1 MLLALSLGL
10 VPQPGGLVLR
20 KMCPAAS
27 RAAVPVAQAEDKG
40 WDGEYREMP
49 VETAT
54 PLTDARR
61 KAAQEQETTGC
72 VPGGWDN
79 DDYLEA
85 TKTGHQPP
93 SNADALK
100 QAIAYRDWLA
110 SQGHRPRQDVL
121 DLIAE
126 LEAGMDPDELAGT
139 GSGNSGEDYLNS
151 VGAGGTGQTE
161 NEAERRRREDQ
172 AMRDNF
178 VKQQQQAFYSAPKTS
193 APKVEASGQGVV
205 SANSYSAM
213 MGGAAAAPAA
223 PRPAPR
229 EPAEP
234 GGAAAAPVSCETR
247 ARGRGALAGVALAA
261 ALAAAAARAT
271 AATAAPGPAPGE
283 RLGRR
288 RPDRGAEGAH
298 RAEQGRGFRKAARA
312 APGPLTDATL

>member
-1 MLLALSLGL
+1 MLLVLSLGYA
-10 VPQPGGLVLR
+10 PQPGGLVLR

-85 TKTGHQPP
+85 TKTGHKPP

-213 MGGAAAAPAA
+213 MGGAAAAPAT
-223 PRPAPR
+223 PAPVAAPPPVAAKSDGPPVESVCIEHGR
-229 EPAEP
+229 DD
-234 GGAAAAPVSCETR
+234 GRRAAAPPPRTPPLPPISD
-247 ARGRGALAGVALAA
+247 
-261 ALAAAAARAT
+261 ARAPLSSLPFHRCPT
-271 AATAAPGPAPGE
+271 SPETLFGSSTCSSC
-283 RLGRR
+283 RR
-288 RPDRGAEGAH
+288 R
-298 RAEQGRGFRKAARA
+298 
-312 APGPLTDATL
+312 

>member
-1 MLLALSLGL
+1 
-10 VPQPGGLVLR
+10 
-20 KMCPAAS
+20 MCPAAS

-85 TKTGHQPP
+85 TKTGHKPP

-223 PRPAPR
+223 P
-229 EPAEP
+229 
-234 GGAAAAPVSCETR
+234 APV
-247 ARGRGALAGVALAA
+247 
-261 ALAAAAARAT
+261 AAAAAAAAAASA
-271 AATAAPGPAPGE
+271 AATAAARGGGAGAAGGGRRAVE
-283 RLGRR
+283 RLVRVDDGRR
-288 RPDRGAEGAH
+288 CRRAGAGR
-298 RAEQGRGFRKAARA
+298 RAAAAAAGRRAAARA
-312 APGPLTDATL
+312 GRRAAAGGGEV

>member
-1 MLLALSLGL
+1 MLLVLSLGYA
-10 VPQPGGLVLR
+10 PQPGGLVLR

-40 WDGEYREMP
+40 WDGEFREMP
-49 VETAT
+49 VEKAT

-79 DDYLEA
+79 EEYLEA
-85 TKTGHQPP
+85 TKTGHAPP

-110 SQGHRPRQDVL
+110 SQGHRPRQDVV

-126 LEAGMDPDELAGT
+126 LEAGMDPEELAGT
-139 GSGNSGEDYLNS
+139 RNIQNSGEDYLDS

-161 NEAERRRREDQ
+161 DEAEKRRREDQ

-234 GGAAAAPVSCETR
+234 GRAAAAPVSCETR

-312 APGPLTDATL
+312 APGPLNLD

>member
-1 MLLALSLGL
+1 MLFAALSLGL

-85 TKTGHQPP
+85 TKTGHKPP

-213 MGGAAAAPAA
+213 MGRMPYWNCK
-223 PRPAPR
+223 RSWLQTLS
-229 EPAEP
+229 E
-234 GGAAAAPVSCETR
+234 
-247 ARGRGALAGVALAA
+247 AL
-261 ALAAAAARAT
+261 
-271 AATAAPGPAPGE
+271 
-283 RLGRR
+283 
-288 RPDRGAEGAH
+288 
-298 RAEQGRGFRKAARA
+298 RK
-312 APGPLTDATL
+312 

>member
-223 PRPAPR
+223 P
-229 EPAEP
+229 
-234 GGAAAAPVSCETR
+234 APV
-247 ARGRGALAGVALAA
+247 
-261 ALAAAAARAT
+261 AAAAAAAAALPPPPPPPVRWRRCRRRA
-271 AATAAPGPAPGE
+271 AAACDCTSMMAAVPPRRRRSPRRRRRAA
-283 RLGRR
+283 GRR
-288 RPDRGAEGAH
+288 A
-298 RAEQGRGFRKAARA
+298 AARA
-312 APGPLTDATL
+312 GRRAAAGGGEV